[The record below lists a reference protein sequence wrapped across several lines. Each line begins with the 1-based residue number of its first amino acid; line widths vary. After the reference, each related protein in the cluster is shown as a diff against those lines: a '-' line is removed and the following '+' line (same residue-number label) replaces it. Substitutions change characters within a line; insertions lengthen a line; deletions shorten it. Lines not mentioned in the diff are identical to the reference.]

1 MCQKR
6 KTQEKQNKNQS
17 ADTDTMFSALMGPK
31 RPQMRNKTVAVYH
44 RKETQRPEPFGIT
57 SLDFSTMPRVE
68 KRDMLAPRA
77 AGMCFDTQGTGWTGA
92 PEGAET
98 KQQLAQPL
106 SSPVRGFSLRVYGSV
121 GEVCVGAVLDW
132 RAVRDSGKGP
142 SLLLWHSQVRA
153 LPLCWAEKAKIEI
166 TVSCNSWAVSSQGLS
181 RARRES
187 RDWSH
192 CMRVHQAL
200 CQFLNKLHF

>member
-77 AGMCFDTQGTGWTGA
+77 AGMCFDTQGTG
-92 PEGAET
+92 
-98 KQQLAQPL
+98 
-106 SSPVRGFSLRVYGSV
+106 
-121 GEVCVGAVLDW
+121 
-132 RAVRDSGKGP
+132 
-142 SLLLWHSQVRA
+142 
-153 LPLCWAEKAKIEI
+153 
-166 TVSCNSWAVSSQGLS
+166 
-181 RARRES
+181 
-187 RDWSH
+187 
-192 CMRVHQAL
+192 
-200 CQFLNKLHF
+200 